1 MSLITGYYEKERNRP
16 SDINEHFDTIKK
28 FASGSETITEMGVRA
43 IVSTWALLAGLP
55 KKMISI
61 DIKDPSDYGGNIETV
76 YNACKESGID
86 FKFIKDDTL
95 KVSIEAT
102 DLLFIDTLHE
112 YAQLRAEL
120 AIHGN
125 NSKKYIILHDT
136 ESCSKELS
144 PAIEEF
150 LINNPCW
157 IKQEVHTNNNGLTVL
172 ARK

>member
-1 MSLITGYYEKERNRP
+1 MSLITGYFEKERNRP

-28 FASGSETITEMGVRA
+28 FASNSETIVEMGVRS

-55 KKMISI
+55 KKMTSI
-61 DIKDPSDYGGNIETV
+61 DIEDPSVYGGNIDTV
-76 YNACKESGID
+76 YLACKESGID
-86 FKFIKDDTL
+86 FKFVKESSL
-95 KVSIEAT
+95 KLSIEET

-125 NSKKYIILHDT
+125 KVKKYIIMHDT
-136 ESCSKELS
+136 EHCDKELN

-150 LINNPCW
+150 LSNNPCW
-157 IKQEVHTNNNGLTVL
+157 IKQEVHVNNNGLTVL